1 MERSKKNWLFP
12 KFHKDASKHGIPCH
26 HRSYRDGGI
35 IRNKRE
41 VLEAP
46 EPAEREVALEDQA
59 QNLKSPNTQ
68 QSQSARSPVIVSQTQ
83 PGSRLRTFM
92 KVVFAH
98 TMHR

>member
-68 QSQSARSPVIVSQTQ
+68 QSLLLQLALQWSSHKLNQVRV
-83 PGSRLRTFM
+83 
-92 KVVFAH
+92 
-98 TMHR
+98 

>member
-12 KFHKDASKHGIPCH
+12 KFYKDAIKHGIPCH

-46 EPAEREVALEDQA
+46 EPVEREVALEDQA

-68 QSQSARSPVIVSQTQ
+68 QSLLLQLALQWSSHKLNQVRV
-83 PGSRLRTFM
+83 
-92 KVVFAH
+92 
-98 TMHR
+98 

>member
-12 KFHKDASKHGIPCH
+12 KFHKDAIKHGIPCH

-41 VLEAP
+41 VLEAA
-46 EPAEREVALEDQA
+46 EPVEREVALEDQA

-68 QSQSARSPVIVSQTQ
+68 QSLLLQLALQWSSHKLNQVRV
-83 PGSRLRTFM
+83 
-92 KVVFAH
+92 
-98 TMHR
+98 